1 MSHDPLFS
9 AALLGT
15 ARMTTLPP
23 APDARLEESW
33 KAIPAGNP
41 AAAVLQALA
50 LTRALRRA
58 GARPLEAPAAADPCP
73 PESRDE
79 LSAASIDA
87 LMRLLKG
94 EFPEVLPEW
103 LQLALASGR
112 VVPPRALPELLAAA
126 KRDRSLR
133 PAVRGIAGERGLWIA
148 RRHAAFAWLLEEAAV
163 DDGAWEDGQPAE
175 RLAWLRQT
183 RAADP
188 DRAIAA
194 ITAHWPGEEG
204 TMRESIL
211 RVIADGPLPGD
222 EPWLEELALKD
233 RRQEARELAAAAL
246 LQIDGSAFR
255 RRAQE
260 RLRGRVKVE
269 RKLLKRVITIE
280 PPAAYDPAWAADG
293 IKEKPPQGTGEKAWW
308 LRQMIALVPL
318 ADWPGLLDIPESDL
332 FTLSRDPDWQEP
344 LLLGW
349 IDSARRLPSRALPGH
364 LLPFLATR
372 EPWPNAAM
380 PKHLVLSSLLDAMPP
395 AAAVAAL
402 DAIAKHLP
410 PLVALDL
417 FARIGQPPPPGT
429 GKALLALLDQT
440 LAAHPSPLVRPQAR
454 SLALCIPHDAIQ
466 SRLEAIAKLPELS
479 PAAEEFATTLEFRRS
494 LLPHFESQS

>member
-1 MSHDPLFS
+1 MSVSHDPLFS
-9 AALLGT
+9 TALLGT
-15 ARMTTLPP
+15 ARMTALPP
-23 APDARLEESW
+23 APDARLEDSW
-33 KAIPAGNP
+33 NAIPPENP

-58 GARPLEAPAAADPCP
+58 GTRSLEAPAAADPCP
-73 PESRDE
+73 PDPRDE

-103 LQLALASGR
+103 LQLALSSGC
-112 VVPPRALPELLAAA
+112 VVPPRAVPELLAAA

-133 PAVRGIAGERGLWIA
+133 SAVRGITGERGLWIA
-148 RRHAAFAWLLEEAAV
+148 RRHAAFAWLLEESAV

-183 RAADP
+183 RAVDP

-204 TMRESIL
+204 TMREAIL
-211 RVIADGPLPGD
+211 RVIAENPLPGD

-246 LQIDGSAFR
+246 LQVEGSAFL

-260 RLRGRVKVE
+260 RIRGRVKVV
-269 RKLLKRVITIE
+269 KKAITID

-318 ADWPGLLDIPESDL
+318 ADWPGLLEIPEGEL
-332 FTLSRDPDWQEP
+332 FTLARDPDWQEP

-349 IDSARRLPSRALPGH
+349 IDSARRLPGCSLPGH

-372 EPWPNAAM
+372 EPWPTAAL

-395 AAAVAAL
+395 ASAVAAL

-410 PLVALDL
+410 PMVALDL
-417 FARIGQPPPPGT
+417 FARIGQPPPPGS

-440 LAAHPSPLVRPQAR
+440 IAAHPSPLVRPQAR
-454 SLALCIPHDAIQ
+454 SLAICIPHDAIQ

-494 LLPHFESQS
+494 LLAHFQNH

>member
-15 ARMTTLPP
+15 ARLTSLPP
-23 APDARLEESW
+23 APDALLEESW
-33 KAIPAGNP
+33 KDIPAENP
-41 AAAVLQALA
+41 VAAVLQALA

-58 GARPLEAPAAADPCP
+58 GTRSLEAPAAADPCP
-73 PESRDE
+73 PEPRDE
-79 LSAASIDA
+79 LSTASIDA

-103 LQLALASGR
+103 LRLALASGR

-163 DDGAWEDGQPAE
+163 DDAAWEDGQPAE

-188 DRAIAA
+188 ERAIAA

-211 RVIADGPLPGD
+211 RVIAESPLPGD

-255 RRAQE
+255 RRALE
-260 RLRGRVKVE
+260 RLRGQVKIV
-269 RKLLKRVITIE
+269 KKTITLD

-308 LRQMIALVPL
+308 LRQIIALVSL
-318 ADWPGLLDIPESDL
+318 DDWPGLLEISESDL
-332 FTLSRDPDWQEP
+332 FILSRDPDWQEP

-349 IDSARRLPSRALPGH
+349 IDSARRLPARSLPGH

-372 EPWPNAAM
+372 EPWPNTAL
-380 PKHLVLSSLLDAMPP
+380 PKHLVLSSVLNAMPP

-410 PLVALDL
+410 PLIALDL
-417 FARIGQPPPPGT
+417 FARIGRPPPPGT

-440 LAAHPSPLVRPQAR
+440 LATHPSPLARPQAR
-454 SLALCIPHDAIQ
+454 SLAICIPHDAIQ
-466 SRLEAIAKLPELS
+466 SRLEAIAQLSELS

-494 LLPHFESQS
+494 LLPHFEPSKSP

>member
-1 MSHDPLFS
+1 MSADPLFS

-15 ARMTTLPP
+15 ARMSTLPP
-23 APDARLEESW
+23 APDALFEEPW
-33 KAIPAGNP
+33 NAIPLEDP

-58 GARPLEAPAAADPCP
+58 GTRSLEAPAAADPCP
-73 PESRDE
+73 PEPRAE
-79 LSAASIDA
+79 LSAAAIDA
-87 LMRLLKG
+87 GMRLLKG

-103 LQLALASGR
+103 LRLAVASGR

-126 KRDRSLR
+126 KRDHSLR

-188 DRAIAA
+188 ERAVAA

-204 TMRESIL
+204 PMRESIL
-211 RVIADGPLPGD
+211 RVIADSPLPGD

-246 LQIDGSAFR
+246 LQLEGSAFR

-260 RLRGRVKVE
+260 RLRGRVKVV
-269 RKLLKRVITIE
+269 KKTITID
-280 PPAAYDPAWAADG
+280 PPAAYDPAWADDG

-318 ADWPGLLDIPESDL
+318 ADWPLLLEISESEL
-332 FTLSRDPDWQEP
+332 FTLARDPDWQEP

-349 IDSARRLPSRALPGH
+349 IDSARRLPSRSLPGQ

-372 EPWPNAAM
+372 EPWPNAAL

-395 AAAVAAL
+395 DSAVAAL

-410 PLVALDL
+410 PLIALDL
-417 FARIGQPPPPGT
+417 FTRRGQPPPPGS

-440 LAAHPSPLVRPQAR
+440 LAAHPSPLARPQAR
-454 SLALCIPHDAIQ
+454 ALALCIPHDAIQ
-466 SRLEAIAKLPELS
+466 RRLEALAKLPELS

-494 LLPHFESQS
+494 LLSCFRD

>member
-1 MSHDPLFS
+1 MSADPLFS

-15 ARMTTLPP
+15 ARMSALPP
-23 APDARLEESW
+23 APDPLLEEPW
-33 KAIPAGNP
+33 KAIPSENP

-58 GARPLEAPAAADPCP
+58 GTRSLEAPAVTDPCP
-73 PESRDE
+73 PEPRDE
-79 LSAASIDA
+79 LSTASIDA

-103 LQLALASGR
+103 LRLALASGR

-188 DRAIAA
+188 ERAIAA

-211 RVIADGPLPGD
+211 RVIAESPLPGD

-260 RLRGRVKVE
+260 RLRGRVKVV
-269 RKLLKRVITIE
+269 KKTITID
-280 PPAAYDPAWAADG
+280 PPATYDPAWAADG

-318 ADWPGLLDIPESDL
+318 ADWPGLLESAESEL
-332 FTLSRDPDWQEP
+332 FTLARDPDWQEP

-349 IDSARRLPSRALPGH
+349 IDSARRLPSRSLPAH
-364 LLPFLATR
+364 LLPFLAIR
-372 EPWPNAAM
+372 EPWPIAAL

-395 AAAVAAL
+395 DSAVAAL

-410 PLVALDL
+410 PLIALDL
-417 FARIGQPPPPGT
+417 FARLGQPPPPGT

-494 LLPHFESQS
+494 LLPHFDPSKSP